1 MNDTGGKGG
10 LGVTDDQISPDLK
23 VQDPEVRAETK
34 REMQKEWEYVPI
46 SANSRRARGQ
56 EHLIEKNRGYSLT

>member
-1 MNDTGGKGG
+1 MIRGGKGG
-10 LGVTDDQISPDLK
+10 LGMTDDQINPDLK

-46 SANSRRARGQ
+46 SETPGEFEARN
-56 EHLIEKNRGYSLT
+56 I

>member
-46 SANSRRARGQ
+46 SANSRRA
-56 EHLIEKNRGYSLT
+56 